1 MKVDEIKFRVKSF
14 LLNTIDL
21 YLPPTNFF
29 DKIKNTTAKFW
40 VEQNSWKL
48 NKILDAFSDENH
60 EIDTEKLVSQY
71 ENVLFDQNGE
81 MSVDVKS
88 MIPSEY
94 DTIKSILPDK
104 IILFKKEDLRK
115 LFQESPR
122 L

>member
-60 EIDTEKLVSQY
+60 EIDTDKLVSQY

-104 IILFKKEDLRK
+104 IILFKKEDLRNI
-115 LFQESPR
+115 FH
-122 L
+122 